1 MMSGANLLD
10 YYKRYSTKEF
20 YKKRLLK
27 VAVPFI
33 VWSII
38 WYVYSIIKVGFKT
51 GEYNFSIINFVHL
64 FMNNKINNVYWFFY
78 SIIGIYLLTP
88 VIKEITKNRKVTKW
102 FLILSFI
109 YLTINPILEN
119 SGIGN
124 YFQLPIINK
133 YLFYYIL
140 GYYIKDISLIN
151 RTTIVTKNAKSEK
164 IKNTKILLIVA
175 VGVISLIALILLNYL
190 NLYYEN
196 KVLNILMKT
205 ELFGILYYFMIYI
218 LFSQIQITNEK
229 VSRILKD
236 ISTLS
241 LGVYL
246 IHQPILNMAISI
258 FKLDIY
264 SKVLYFIVPVLLYIF
279 CALVTKIIKK
289 IPYIRVIMP

>member
-1 MMSGANLLD
+1 
-10 YYKRYSTKEF
+10 
-20 YKKRLLK
+20 
-27 VAVPFI
+27 
-33 VWSII
+33 
-38 WYVYSIIKVGFKT
+38 
-51 GEYNFSIINFVHL
+51 
-64 FMNNKINNVYWFFY
+64 MNNKINNVYWFFY

-151 RTTIVTKNAKSEK
+151 RTTIVTKDAKSEK

-246 IHQPILNMAISI
+246 IHQPVLNMVISI